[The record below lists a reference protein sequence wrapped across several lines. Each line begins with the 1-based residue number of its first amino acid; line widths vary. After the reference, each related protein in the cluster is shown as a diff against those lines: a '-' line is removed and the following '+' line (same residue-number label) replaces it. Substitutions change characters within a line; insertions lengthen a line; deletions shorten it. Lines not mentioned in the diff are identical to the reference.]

1 MRIVIGL
8 GNPGRDYALTRHN
21 LGFIVADEVARR
33 AAAGGFRKRF
43 KSDIAEGMLGSE
55 RVVLVKPQTFMN
67 LSGHA
72 AREVIGWFHAPV
84 EDVLLI
90 VDELDLPFG
99 ELRVRASGSAG
110 GHKGIR
116 SVTEQL
122 GTQAVPR
129 LRIGIG
135 RGQGRISAESHVLA
149 RFTEEEAA
157 ELPSVIEEAAEAVIC
172 WVADGITACMNRVN
186 QRAPTAS

>member
-1 MRIVIGL
+1 M
-8 GNPGRDYALTRHN
+8 
-21 LGFIVADEVARR
+21 VADVVAQR
-33 AAAGGFRKRF
+33 AATGGFRKRF
-43 KSDIAEGMLGSE
+43 KSEIAEGTLGPD

-72 AREVIGWFHAPV
+72 VREVIGWYHAPV

-110 GHKGIR
+110 GHNGIR

-149 RFTEEEAA
+149 RFTPEEAA
-157 ELPSVIEEAAEAVIC
+157 ALPSVIEQAAEAVVC
-172 WVADGITACMNRVN
+172 WVMDGITTCMNRVN
-186 QRAPTAS
+186 QPTPTSP